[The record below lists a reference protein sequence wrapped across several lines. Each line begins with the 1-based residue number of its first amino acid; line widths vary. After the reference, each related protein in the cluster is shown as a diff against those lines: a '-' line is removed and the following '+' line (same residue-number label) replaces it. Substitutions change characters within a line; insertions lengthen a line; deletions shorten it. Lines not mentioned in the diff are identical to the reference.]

1 MRNGCSPMTAS
12 HNKPGLMTQL
22 VQGFGYLMRGFR
34 LIRQPGLRR
43 FVVIPLSINILIFGS
58 LIWALIGAA
67 GSLMSWF
74 SGSLDLGFLGDWAV
88 IQGLIWVIQLVL
100 WMVLGVGLLV
110 TVFYTFSL
118 VANFLAAPFNSLL
131 AEKVEKHLAGE
142 LVQGEESWMHAL
154 RSIPHVMA
162 SEVFKLLYLLM
173 WMIPLVT
180 LWFLTLFIPGLN
192 LLSTAAW
199 LWFGAWL
206 LSLEYVDYPAGNHG
220 LTFPKVRKLMKQHRP
235 SAIGFGGAVTLMTS
249 IPVLN
254 LIAMPCAV
262 AGATALWH
270 DQLREH
276 ELTGLPKQT
285 LPAGE
290 QP

>member
-1 MRNGCSPMTAS
+1 MSKLKTPAPS
-12 HNKPGLMTQL
+12 GLITQL
-22 VQGFGYLMRGFR
+22 AQGTGYLMRGFQ

-43 FVVIPLSINILIFGS
+43 FVAVPLTINVVIFGS
-58 LIWALIGAA
+58 LIWALFSFTGALIA
-67 GSLMSWF
+67 SI
-74 SGSLDLGFLGDWAV
+74 SGALDLGFLGDWAIVQGV
-88 IQGLIWVIQLVL
+88 IWLVQ
-100 WMVLGVGLLV
+100 LLV
-110 TVFYTFSL
+110 WLVVGIGVLVGVFYTFSL

-142 LVQGEESWMHAL
+142 LVQGEEGWGHAL
-154 RSIPHVMA
+154 KAIPHVMM
-162 SEVFKLLYLLM
+162 SELFKLLYLLM
-173 WMIPLVT
+173 WMVPLVL
-180 LWFLTLFIPGLN
+180 LWLFTLFIPGLN
-192 LLSTAAW
+192 LVSTAAW

-249 IPVLN
+249 IPLLN

-270 DQLREH
+270 ERLRDH
-276 ELTGLPKQT
+276 ELTALPK
-285 LPAGE
+285 
-290 QP
+290 